1 LQSLTAQATAVWEM
15 HAHSPKSSAYAMKAA
30 MKHKLS
36 ESTENSCDNALM
48 VNLSFTDSNSDEPR
62 RKMAKRH
69 LTGRLKRLL
78 NRKRTRS
85 SSKKSAADVPALSQ
99 SFIREVRKGEENNT
113 EYCRSVKR
121 NTSSSVCVV
130 DLHSSASNHVDCS
143 TDLSMGMCDCL
154 VDANMP
160 SLISKPVC
168 RPSYTHDDYVAMDCE
183 FVGIG
188 PQKTSALG
196 R

>member
-1 LQSLTAQATAVWEM
+1 M
-15 HAHSPKSSAYAMKAA
+15 HTHSTKSSASPMKAA

-36 ESTENSCDNALM
+36 ESTENCCDKALM
-48 VNLSFTDSNSDEPR
+48 LNISFTGSNGDEPR

-78 NRKRTRS
+78 SRKQTRS
-85 SSKKSAADVPALSQ
+85 SSKKSAADIPPLSQ

-113 EYCRSVKR
+113 EHCRSVKR
-121 NTSSSVCVV
+121 STSSNVCVV
-130 DLHSSASNHVDCS
+130 DLHSPASNHVDSS
-143 TDLSMGMCDCL
+143 TDLSIGMCDCL

-183 FVGIG
+183 FVGVG

>member
-1 LQSLTAQATAVWEM
+1 M
-15 HAHSPKSSAYAMKAA
+15 HAHSPKYSASATNAA

-36 ESTENSCDNALM
+36 ESTENCCNEALM
-48 VNLSFTDSNSDEPR
+48 MNISFTGSNGDEPR

-78 NRKRTRS
+78 NRKRTHS
-85 SSKKSAADVPALSQ
+85 SSKKSAADITPLSQ
-99 SFIREVRKGEENNT
+99 SFIREVRKGEENNNT

-121 NTSSSVCVV
+121 STSSSVCVV
-130 DLHSSASNHVDCS
+130 DLHSPASNHVDCS
-143 TDLSMGMCDCL
+143 TDMGMCDCL

-160 SLISKPVC
+160 SLISKSVC
-168 RPSYTHDDYVAMDCE
+168 RPSYTNDDYVAMDCE
-183 FVGIG
+183 FVGVG

>member
-1 LQSLTAQATAVWEM
+1 MWEM

-36 ESTENSCDNALM
+36 ESTENSCDKALM

-99 SFIREVRKGEENNT
+99 SFIRKVRKGEENNT

-121 NTSSSVCVV
+121 STSSSVCVV